1 MLLLVDDDLF
11 QDSESTLG
19 KVCASYDRLECKL
32 TISRQFKK
40 WMADLANEVGVSTSL
55 RFVPGRAHEQN
66 RLLLAR
72 IMGDLKPSEGAQE
85 GLPREPFQ
93 RFEHIL
99 SMVTTSIALAPAAN
113 GAESSIQCIT
123 PNGIRIIP

>member
-1 MLLLVDDDLF
+1 MIYFKIVKALLAKFVRATI
-11 QDSESTLG
+11 DSNANSQQ
-19 KVCASYDRLECKL
+19 AAN
-32 TISRQFKK
+32 IKK

-72 IMGDLKPSEGAQE
+72 IMGDRKPSEGAQD

-93 RFEHIL
+93 RVEHIL

-113 GAESSIQCIT
+113 GADISIQCIT